1 MKHKFLITSVRE
13 NYKLKK
19 NIQRIY
25 IGNWCLQNQTEYN
38 PKVFDWDLNN
48 NFKLNYNYLSKTIE
62 KYKILLSKELNQI
75 HNQHKSLKFWEILL
89 FPWLT
94 YYIPAQFY
102 RWKIIND
109 IIDKNKNLSL
119 NKVKLKSYKP
129 LAESLEF
136 LHAITNSEYLNDILF
151 NRIIDHVVKKK
162 KFKIFI

>member
-62 KYKILLSKELNQI
+62 KYKILLSKDSISFLKTGLENAILQSV
-75 HNQHKSLKFWEILL
+75 HKAPAPGIL
-89 FPWLT
+89 FPIIFESSDPAN
-94 YYIPAQFY
+94 IPYAIGALKPNFFA
-102 RWKIIND
+102 I
-109 IIDKNKNLSL
+109 SL
-119 NKVKLKSYKP
+119 
-129 LAESLEF
+129 F
-136 LHAITNSEYLNDILF
+136 L
-151 NRIIDHVVKKK
+151 
-162 KFKIFI
+162 